1 MPPLPLR
8 SLAAASCALTL
19 LLAACTHTDASAS
32 SASKTPAT
40 ASATSSATAG
50 ASTDTASS
58 ASGSVA
64 AAPHDT
70 ISDRADRGRILG
82 DSTAP
87 VWFVMASDFQCPY
100 CKQWHDAKFAEIVRD
115 YANTGKAR
123 IAFVNM
129 PLSMHPFAKPA
140 AEAAM
145 CASVQNKFWAMHD
158 SLFSTQRIWEAL
170 QSPLSTFDTLAREVG
185 VKMPAWRQCMSK
197 HLTLPL
203 VNADHD
209 RLAAA
214 GVNSTPTF
222 FVDNKE
228 ILNPDGSSPGVDA
241 NVRGALDSAIAH
253 KGKPAKSNK

>member
-1 MPPLPLR
+1 MPLPPALR
-8 SLAAASCALTL
+8 FLA
-19 LLAACTHTDASAS
+19 LAACSAFAAAACARTDASARD
-32 SASKTPAT
+32 ASQH
-40 ASATSSATAG
+40 SATSSTG
-50 ASTDTASS
+50 TASTSS
-58 ASGSVA
+58 ASGTVA
-64 AAPHDT
+64 ANGSAANGAPHDT

-87 VWFVMASDFQCPY
+87 VWLVMASDFQCPY
-100 CKQWHDAKFAEIVRD
+100 CKEWHDSQFAGIVRD
-115 YANTGKAR
+115 YAKTGKAR

-145 CASVQNKFWAMHD
+145 CASVQNKFWVMHD
-158 SLFSTQRIWEAL
+158 SLFSTQRIWESL
-170 QSPLSTFDTLAREVG
+170 QSPLSTFDTLARESG
-185 VKMPAWRQCMSK
+185 VNMPAWRQCMSR

-214 GVNSTPTF
+214 GVNSTPSF

-228 ILNPDGSSPGVDA
+228 ILNPDGSSPGVAAD
-241 NVRGALDSAIAH
+241 VRGALDAAIARH
-253 KGKPAKSNK
+253 KTKPSK

>member
-1 MPPLPLR
+1 MPLPPPLR
-8 SLAAASCALTL
+8 FLATAALGALTL
-19 LLAACTHTDASAS
+19 VLPACTRTDASARNATTTS
-32 SASKTPAT
+32 S
-40 ASATSSATAG
+40 SATSS
-50 ASTDTASS
+50 S
-58 ASGSVA
+58 ASGAVA
-64 AAPHDT
+64 SNASAANAGNAGTAAPHDT

-87 VWFVMASDFQCPY
+87 VWLVMASDFQCPY
-100 CKQWHDAKFAEIVRD
+100 CKEWHDADFAGIVRD

-145 CASVQNKFWAMHD
+145 CASVQNKFWVMHD

-170 QSPLSTFDTLAREVG
+170 QSPLSTFDTLARESG
-185 VKMPAWRQCMSK
+185 VNMPAWRQCMSK

-228 ILNPDGSSPGVDA
+228 ILNPDGSSPGIAA
-241 NVRGALDSAIAH
+241 NVRGALDAALARR
-253 KGKPAKSNK
+253 KTKP